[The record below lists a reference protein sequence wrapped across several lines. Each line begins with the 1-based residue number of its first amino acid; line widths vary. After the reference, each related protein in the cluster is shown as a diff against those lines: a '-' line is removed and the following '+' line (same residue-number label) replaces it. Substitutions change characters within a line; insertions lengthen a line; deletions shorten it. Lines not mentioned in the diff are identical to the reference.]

1 MTSSVLYK
9 YKKSGAEGRL
19 RTEKEYLNNALV
31 IDLCNFSFVSILV
44 LSTLNR
50 YIKYTLH

>member
-9 YKKSGAEGRL
+9 YKKSGTEGRL

-31 IDLCNFSFVSILV
+31 IIVQVSKPLVWTRLNICLC
-44 LSTLNR
+44 
-50 YIKYTLH
+50 IKI